1 MSQTYGGAWWPLEA
15 EMLVVDG
22 EVVGECFILSP
33 TRVCR
38 RLIWAEWESINSL

>member
-22 EVVGECFILSP
+22 EVVGVFHFVPDPSLSQAN
-33 TRVCR
+33 
-38 RLIWAEWESINSL
+38 LG